1 MDCFSATAGRQH
13 ASGTDGSFGAA
24 LITQSMCWRES
35 KLLRLPMDVGTSAL
49 DAPLASP
56 FLEPL
61 PDCVEVGYSP
71 HKYSHREMV
80 DIM

>member
-1 MDCFSATAGRQH
+1 
-13 ASGTDGSFGAA
+13 
-24 LITQSMCWRES
+24 
-35 KLLRLPMDVGTSAL
+35 MDVGTSAL

-71 HKYSHREMV
+71 HKYSHRKMV